1 MIVSS
6 DTDFLQLH
14 QFNNV
19 KQYSPIHKRFL
30 SHDNPKLYLKEK
42 ILKGDPG
49 DGIPNFLSD
58 ADTFVVPG
66 KRQKPLRQKTLSE
79 HMSKEVDLYEDRL
92 KSNFERNKVLID
104 LVEHIPAE
112 IEENVLSEYEN
123 QHPKNNVLDYF
134 IKNKL
139 RNLMPSL
146 MEF

>member
-1 MIVSS
+1 
-6 DTDFLQLH
+6 
-14 QFNNV
+14 
-19 KQYSPIHKRFL
+19 
-30 SHDNPKLYLKEK
+30 
-42 ILKGDPG
+42 
-49 DGIPNFLSD
+49 
-58 ADTFVVPG
+58 
-66 KRQKPLRQKTLSE
+66 
-79 HMSKEVDLYEDRL
+79 
-92 KSNFERNKVLID
+92 VLID